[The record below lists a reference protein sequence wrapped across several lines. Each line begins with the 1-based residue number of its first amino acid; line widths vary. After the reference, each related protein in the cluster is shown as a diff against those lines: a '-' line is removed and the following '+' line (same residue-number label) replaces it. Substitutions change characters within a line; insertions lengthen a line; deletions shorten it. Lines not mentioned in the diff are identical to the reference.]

1 MSAKHAAP
9 VNLATILDNFR
20 EKFPLSPQKWEEY
33 TSHFQRIQ
41 VPAKTILLKEG
52 EISRKAYLI
61 EKGCLRV
68 WFNNKGEEVTFQFFF
83 ENNTVSS
90 IESFRKGTPS
100 LFSLETIEPCTLWW
114 IDKNDVDQL
123 LDEVSEIPSMRN
135 KIMNTLFERTLH
147 YMQHFLSFVRDTPQE
162 RYENLLTHQ
171 PYIVQRVPQHYIASY
186 LGISRVHLSRIKNK
200 LARGK

>member
-1 MSAKHAAP
+1 MSAKQSNPAS
-9 VNLATILDNFR
+9 LSTILENFKDNFPVSP
-20 EKFPLSPQKWEEY
+20 EKWKEY
-33 TSHFQRIQ
+33 TSCFQRIQ
-41 VPAKTILLKEG
+41 VPAKTILLREG

-68 WFNNKGEEVTFQFFF
+68 WFDNKGDEITFQFFF
-83 ENNTVSS
+83 ENSTVSS
-90 IESFRKGTPS
+90 IESFKKGTPS

-114 IDKNDVDQL
+114 IDKKDVDRL
-123 LDEVSEIPSMRN
+123 LEEVNEIPSMRN
-135 KIMNTLFERTLH
+135 QIMNTLFERTLH

-162 RYENLLTHQ
+162 RYENLLNHQ

>member
-9 VNLATILDNFR
+9 VSLSTIL
-20 EKFPLSPQKWEEY
+20 EKFRDKFPVSPEKWEEY
-33 TSHFQRIQ
+33 TGQFQRIQ

-68 WFNNKGEEVTFQFFF
+68 WFDNKGEEVTFQFFF

-90 IESFRKGTPS
+90 IESFKKGTPS

-114 IDKNDVDQL
+114 IDKNDVDRL
-123 LDEVSEIPSMRN
+123 LEEVSEIPSMRN
-135 KIMNTLFERTLH
+135 QIMNALFERTLH

-162 RYENLLTHQ
+162 RYENLLNHH
-171 PYIVQRVPQHYIASY
+171 PYLIQRVPQHYIASY